1 MKKAFFAFLLA
12 FGGTLA
18 VQAEVNPKPFVVPEL
33 TSWQGAEGRFVP
45 SGRIV
50 VPSNKSLRVV
60 AERFAADYATMFGR
74 KLTLVSGDAQAGDFV
89 FSLQKDVAERPL
101 GKEGYVL
108 RIGKTAAVSAA
119 DVQGAY
125 WATRT
130 LLQLSEQNRSHTL
143 PCGTTTDI
151 PAYALRGFM
160 IDCGR
165 KFIPMDYL
173 NKLVSVMA
181 YYKMNTLQVHLNDN
195 GFKQYFGNDWNKTQS
210 AFRLESNF
218 FPGLTA
224 KDGSYTK
231 REFIDFQVKAEQQY
245 VDIVPE
251 IDVPAHSLAFSHYR
265 PSLGSKEYGIDHL
278 DLNNPAVV
286 PFLDSLFTE
295 YCGGSNP
302 VFRGKTVHIGT
313 DEYSNKDKAVVEKFR
328 ALTDHLIRHVEKHGK
343 QAMVW
348 GALTHAQ
355 GETPV
360 KVDNVKMQIWYNG
373 YADPVKMKE
382 LGYKLV
388 SIPDGQV
395 YIVPAAGYYYDYLN
409 TQWLYNNWTPATIG
423 SVKFEEGDPSLLGGM
438 FAVWNDHVGNGITV
452 KDIHHR
458 VMPALQTLATKCW
471 TAKQT
476 SLPYADFERQSRFLS
491 EAPGVD
497 ELGRT
502 LGKGTRTTAD
512 YPNTTLLP
520 STTLDWIG
528 PEIGYDYSVSFDL
541 EATAVNKG
549 DTLFT
554 SPNATLYLASP
565 ESGKLAFVREGCL
578 NEFDYA
584 VPKGKRVRLTL
595 QGNRHETRLLVN
607 GRFHQAL
614 YPLTLGAVSPNA
626 GAAGATSDPYSA
638 AKMYYQR
645 TLVFPL
651 QRTGAFHGKIMNL
664 SVSNFIE

>member
-1 MKKAFFAFLLA
+1 MKKAFFALLLA

-33 TSWQGAEGRFVP
+33 TSWQGAGGRFVP

-108 RIGKTAAVSAA
+108 RIGKTTHVSAA
-119 DVQGAY
+119 DVQGAF

-181 YYKMNTLQVHLNDN
+181 YYKMNTLHVHLNDN
-195 GFKQYFGNDWNKTQS
+195 GFKQYFNHDWNKTQA
-210 AFRLESNF
+210 AFRLESRL

-224 KDGSYTK
+224 KDGSYTQ

-265 PSLGSKEYGIDHL
+265 PSLGSKEYGMDHL

-295 YCGGSNP
+295 YCGGKNP

-313 DEYSNKDKAVVEKFR
+313 DEYSNKDQAVVEKFR
-328 ALTDHLIRHVEKHGK
+328 ALTDHLIRHVEKYGK

-373 YADPVKMKE
+373 YADPLKMKE

-471 TAKQT
+471 TAKGT

-565 ESGKLAFVREGCL
+565 ESGKLAFVREGYL

-584 VPKGKRVRLTL
+584 VPKGRRVRLTL
-595 QGNRHETRLLVN
+595 QGNQRETRLLVN

-614 YPLTLGAVSPNA
+614 YPLTLGGVSAKA
-626 GAAGATSDPYSA
+626 GAAGASSDPYSA
-638 AKMYYQR
+638 SKMYYQR

>member
-1 MKKAFFAFLLA
+1 MKKAFFALLLA

-74 KLTLVSGDAQAGDFV
+74 KLTLVSGDAQTGDFV

-108 RIGKTAAVSAA
+108 RIGKTTHVSAA
-119 DVQGAY
+119 DVQGAF

-195 GFKQYFGNDWNKTQS
+195 GFKQYFGNDWNKTQA
-210 AFRLESNF
+210 AFRLESRL
-218 FPGLTA
+218 FPDLTA
-224 KDGSYTK
+224 KDGSYTQ

-265 PSLGSKEYGIDHL
+265 PSLGSKEYGMDHL

-295 YCGGSNP
+295 YCGGKNP
-302 VFRGKTVHIGT
+302 VFRGKIVHIGT
-313 DEYSNKDKAVVEKFR
+313 DEYSNKDQAVVEKFR
-328 ALTDHLIRHVEKHGK
+328 ALTDHLIRHVEKYGK

-373 YADPVKMKE
+373 YADPLKMKE

-471 TAKQT
+471 TAKGT

-497 ELGRT
+497 ELART

-528 PEIGYDYSVSFDL
+528 PEIGYDYSLSFDL

-565 ESGKLAFVREGCL
+565 ESGKLAFVREGYL

-584 VPKGKRVRLTL
+584 VPKGRRVRLTL
-595 QGNRHETRLLVN
+595 QGNQRETRLLVN

-614 YPLTLGAVSPNA
+614 YPLTLGGVSAKA
-626 GAAGATSDPYSA
+626 GAAGASSDPYSA
-638 AKMYYQR
+638 SKMYYQR

>member
-1 MKKAFFAFLLA
+1 M
-12 FGGTLA
+12 
-18 VQAEVNPKPFVVPEL
+18 
-33 TSWQGAEGRFVP
+33 
-45 SGRIV
+45 
-50 VPSNKSLRVV
+50 PSNKSLRVV

-74 KLTLVSGDAQAGDFV
+74 KLILVSGDAQAGDFV

-119 DVQGAY
+119 DAQGAY

-231 REFIDFQVKAEQQY
+231 REFIDFQKRAESQY
-245 VDIVPE
+245 VDIIPE

-265 PSLGSKEYGIDHL
+265 PSLGSKEYGMDHL

-313 DEYSNKDKAVVEKFR
+313 DEYCNKDKAVVEKFR
-328 ALTDHLIRHVEKHGK
+328 ALTDHLIRHVEKYGK

-373 YADPVKMKE
+373 YADPLKMKE

-471 TAKQT
+471 TAKGT

-554 SPNATLYLASP
+554 SPNATLYLAQAIAYEHLGNDDLCIRAAHNLLRCDSTSI
-565 ESGKLAFVREGCL
+565 EAQYLLGRSYFRQAQ
-578 NEFDYA
+578 
-584 VPKGKRVRLTL
+584 RVELPT
-595 QGNRHETRLLVN
+595 
-607 GRFHQAL
+607 
-614 YPLTLGAVSPNA
+614 SINA
-626 GAAGATSDPYSA
+626 RSYSA
-638 AKMYYQR
+638 AYRRRQQLY
-645 TLVFPL
+645 TLARPHLEAFRRL
-651 QRTGAFHGKIMNL
+651 QPDKVSAWRPMLYEIYLKLNL
-664 SVSNFIE
+664 GREFEEISQIEE

>member
-1 MKKAFFAFLLA
+1 MKKAFFALLLA

-119 DVQGAY
+119 DAQGAY

-231 REFIDFQVKAEQQY
+231 REFIDFQKRAEQQY

-265 PSLGSKEYGIDHL
+265 PSLGSKEYGMDHL
-278 DLNNPAVV
+278 DLNNPVVV

-373 YADPVKMKE
+373 YADPLKMKE

-423 SVKFEEGDPSLLGGM
+423 SVKKATPRSSAECLPCGTTTWATASPSRTSTTASCPPFRPSPPSAGRPRGLPSL
-438 FAVWNDHVGNGITV
+438 
-452 KDIHHR
+452 
-458 VMPALQTLATKCW
+458 MPTLSDKA
-471 TAKQT
+471 
-476 SLPYADFERQSRFLS
+476 
-491 EAPGVD
+491 
-497 ELGRT
+497 
-502 LGKGTRTTAD
+502 
-512 YPNTTLLP
+512 
-520 STTLDWIG
+520 
-528 PEIGYDYSVSFDL
+528 
-541 EATAVNKG
+541 
-549 DTLFT
+549 
-554 SPNATLYLASP
+554 AS
-565 ESGKLAFVREGCL
+565 
-578 NEFDYA
+578 
-584 VPKGKRVRLTL
+584 
-595 QGNRHETRLLVN
+595 
-607 GRFHQAL
+607 
-614 YPLTLGAVSPNA
+614 
-626 GAAGATSDPYSA
+626 
-638 AKMYYQR
+638 
-645 TLVFPL
+645 
-651 QRTGAFHGKIMNL
+651 
-664 SVSNFIE
+664 

>member
-1 MKKAFFAFLLA
+1 MKKAFFALLLA

-18 VQAEVNPKPFVVPEL
+18 VLAEVNPKPFVVPEL

-50 VPSNKSLRVV
+50 VSSNKSLRVV

-119 DVQGAY
+119 DAQGVY

-231 REFIDFQVKAEQQY
+231 REFIDFQKIAEQQY

-328 ALTDHLIRHVEKHGK
+328 ALTDHLIRHVEKYGK

-373 YADPVKMKE
+373 YADPLKMKE

-458 VMPALQTLATKCW
+458 VMPALQTLSTKCW
-471 TAKQT
+471 TAKGT

-497 ELGRT
+497 ELART

-512 YPNTTLLP
+512 YPNITLLP

-565 ESGKLAFVREGCL
+565 ESGKLAFVREGYL

-584 VPKGKRVRLTL
+584 VPKGRRVRLTL
-595 QGNRHETRLLVN
+595 QGNQRETRLLVN

-614 YPLTLGAVSPNA
+614 YPLTLGGVSAKA
-626 GAAGATSDPYSA
+626 GAAGASSDPYSA
-638 AKMYYQR
+638 SKMYYQR

>member
-1 MKKAFFAFLLA
+1 MKKAFFALLLA

-108 RIGKTAAVSAA
+108 RIGKTTHVSAV
-119 DVQGAY
+119 DVQGAF

-231 REFIDFQVKAEQQY
+231 REFIDFQKRAEQQY

-265 PSLGSKEYGIDHL
+265 PSLGSK
-278 DLNNPAVV
+278 
-286 PFLDSLFTE
+286 
-295 YCGGSNP
+295 
-302 VFRGKTVHIGT
+302 
-313 DEYSNKDKAVVEKFR
+313 
-328 ALTDHLIRHVEKHGK
+328 
-343 QAMVW
+343 
-348 GALTHAQ
+348 
-355 GETPV
+355 
-360 KVDNVKMQIWYNG
+360 
-373 YADPVKMKE
+373 
-382 LGYKLV
+382 
-388 SIPDGQV
+388 
-395 YIVPAAGYYYDYLN
+395 
-409 TQWLYNNWTPATIG
+409 
-423 SVKFEEGDPSLLGGM
+423 
-438 FAVWNDHVGNGITV
+438 
-452 KDIHHR
+452 
-458 VMPALQTLATKCW
+458 
-471 TAKQT
+471 
-476 SLPYADFERQSRFLS
+476 
-491 EAPGVD
+491 
-497 ELGRT
+497 
-502 LGKGTRTTAD
+502 
-512 YPNTTLLP
+512 
-520 STTLDWIG
+520 
-528 PEIGYDYSVSFDL
+528 
-541 EATAVNKG
+541 
-549 DTLFT
+549 
-554 SPNATLYLASP
+554 
-565 ESGKLAFVREGCL
+565 
-578 NEFDYA
+578 
-584 VPKGKRVRLTL
+584 
-595 QGNRHETRLLVN
+595 
-607 GRFHQAL
+607 
-614 YPLTLGAVSPNA
+614 
-626 GAAGATSDPYSA
+626 
-638 AKMYYQR
+638 
-645 TLVFPL
+645 
-651 QRTGAFHGKIMNL
+651 
-664 SVSNFIE
+664 